1 MRTVFTCMYS
11 QIVFNDYPN
20 DYEKMA
26 AYDNNLF
33 KIGRIGLSSAV
44 SSNSHKAVT
53 ERSFSEN
60 MLVAL

>member
-1 MRTVFTCMYS
+1 MYS